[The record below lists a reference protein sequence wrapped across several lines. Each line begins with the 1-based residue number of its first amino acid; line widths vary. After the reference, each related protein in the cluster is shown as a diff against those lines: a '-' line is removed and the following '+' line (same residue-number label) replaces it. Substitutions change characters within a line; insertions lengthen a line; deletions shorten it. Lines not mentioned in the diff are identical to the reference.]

1 MTLYK
6 IGRAEEAKVALEQLR
21 EVCKD
26 EEYLAWDMEVQ
37 GLLAEAEKLI
47 AGEKE

>member
-6 IGRAEEAKVALEQLR
+6 IGRAEEAKAALERLR
-21 EVCKD
+21 ELCKD
-26 EEYLAWDMEVQ
+26 EQYTDDTEVQ

-47 AGEKE
+47 AGGRQ